1 MVANRRIL
9 VTGAGSGIGLAIAR
23 GLSRGGAEVAMSDRE
38 ADALHRACKGIE
50 GARGYVADLLD
61 DREVAGLV
69 ASVTG
74 DGPLDGLVNCAG
86 IYPVTPLLELG
97 AAEWDQVLGLNLRAP
112 FLLTQGVARALI
124 AAGSPGAIVNISST
138 ASVIA
143 RPGVAHYAAS
153 KAGLNQMTKVLA
165 SELAPHRIRVN
176 AVLPGVIETERVVA
190 AGKHPA
196 GEAELKA
203 KTRRIPLQRLGR
215 PDEVVPLVVFLLSD
229 AASYCTGGLY
239 TVDGGYTLGLSQ
251 Y

>member
-1 MVANRRIL
+1 MLADRRIL

-23 GLSRGGAEVAMSDRE
+23 GLAGAGAEVAMSDRE
-38 ADALHRACKGIE
+38 PEALDRACQGIG

-61 DREVAGLV
+61 GREIASLVDR
-69 ASVTG
+69 VTS

-112 FLLTQGVARALI
+112 FLLAQGVARAMI
-124 AAGSPGAIVNISST
+124 AAGTPGAMVNISST
-138 ASVIA
+138 ASLIA
-143 RPGVAHYAAS
+143 RPGIAHYAAS

-165 SELAPHRIRVN
+165 TELAPHRIRVN
-176 AVLPGVIETERVVA
+176 AVLPGVIETERVMA
-190 AGKHPA
+190 ASRDPA

-203 KTRRIPLQRLGR
+203 KASRIPLERLGR
-215 PDEVVPLVVFLLSD
+215 PDEVVPLVAFLLSD
-229 AASYCTGGLY
+229 GASYCTGGLY
-239 TVDGGYTLGLSQ
+239 TVDGGYTLGLSR

>member
-1 MVANRRIL
+1 MLANRRIL

-23 GLSRGGAEVAMSDRE
+23 GLACAGAEVAMSDRE
-38 ADALHRACKGIE
+38 PEALHRACE
-50 GARGYVADLLD
+50 GLDGAQGYVADLLYD
-61 DREVAGLV
+61 PEIASLV
-69 ASVTG
+69 DSVTG

-86 IYPVTPLLELG
+86 IYPVTPLLALG

-124 AAGSPGAIVNISST
+124 AAGAPGAIVNISST

-143 RPGVAHYAAS
+143 RPGIAHYAAS

-165 SELAPHRIRVN
+165 TELAPHRIRVN

-190 AGKHPA
+190 ASKDPA
-196 GEAELKA
+196 GAAELKA
-203 KTRRIPLQRLGR
+203 KTMRIPLERLGR
-215 PDEVVPLVVFLLSD
+215 PDEVVPLVAFLLSEG
-229 AASYCTGGLY
+229 ASYCTGGLY
-239 TVDGGYTLGLSQ
+239 TVDGGYTLGLSR